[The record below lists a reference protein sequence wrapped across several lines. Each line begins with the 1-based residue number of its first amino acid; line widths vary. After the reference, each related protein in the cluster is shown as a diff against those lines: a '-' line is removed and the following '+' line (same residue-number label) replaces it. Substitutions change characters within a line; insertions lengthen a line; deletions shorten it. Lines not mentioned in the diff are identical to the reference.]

1 MSKILDL
8 LSSFD
13 DDGLMAEVQA
23 ELDAGIA
30 PAAILA
36 DCQDAMV
43 QIGDRFSAGDLFVS
57 DLMMAGMMFKMVSA
71 LIAPKLAEQTTE
83 SAGKVV
89 LGTVKGDIH
98 DLGKDIVG
106 MLLTNAGYEV
116 IDLGV
121 DVAPETFVSCAQE
134 SGAKAVAL
142 SCLLVTCYDSLKETV
157 EAFATAGL
165 SDSVKIIIG
174 GGPIDDTVLDYC
186 GADAWGL
193 AAQDA
198 ITFCKG
204 VYA

>member
-1 MSKILDL
+1 LDL